1 MGIYNYY
8 HNNCNCNLQ
17 VGSLKKEITI
27 AIVILIIFLFIATL
41 DPSGPTELV
50 NEKNIS
56 NYSNL
61 FFDYKIIRYPTSAEI
76 IPATEE
82 NINLGI
88 VTDPWNIK
96 FGVIPGN
103 GSYVKRYI
111 NIKNTNGNY
120 SKIKLKVYGNI
131 TPLVNFS
138 KNDFVLNENESVAV
152 EVNLYTESAE
162 FGNYSGE
169 IDVIIKAPKYDFLKI
184 IT

>member
-1 MGIYNYY
+1 
-8 HNNCNCNLQ
+8 
-17 VGSLKKEITI
+17 VGSLKKEITV
-27 AIVILIIFLFIATL
+27 AIVILIIILFVATL
-41 DPSGPTELV
+41 GPAGPTELTS
-50 NEKNIS
+50 EKTIT

-76 IPATEE
+76 VSSTEE

-103 GSYVKRYI
+103 GSSVRRYI
-111 NIKNTNGNY
+111 NVNNNGNFG
-120 SKIKLKVYGNI
+120 KIKLRTYGNI

-138 KNDFVLNENESVAV
+138 KNDFTLNGNESAAI
-152 EVNLYTESAE
+152 EVNLFTESVE

-169 IDVIIKAPKYDFLKI
+169 IDVIVKVPKYDLLKI

>member
-1 MGIYNYY
+1 
-8 HNNCNCNLQ
+8 

-41 DPSGPTELV
+41 DPSGPTELA
-50 NEKNIS
+50 NEKTIA

-61 FFDYKIIRYPTSAEI
+61 FFDYKIIRYPTNVEI
-76 IPATEE
+76 IPTTEE

-103 GSYVKRYI
+103 GSSVRRYI
-111 NIKNTNGNY
+111 NIKNINGNY

-138 KNDFVLNENESVAV
+138 KNDFILNGNESVAV

-169 IDVIIKAPKYDFLKI
+169 IDVTIKAPKYDLFKI

>member
-1 MGIYNYY
+1 
-8 HNNCNCNLQ
+8 
-17 VGSLKKEITI
+17 VGSLKKEVTI
-27 AIVILIIFLFIATL
+27 AIIILIIFLFIATL
-41 DPSGPTELV
+41 DPFEPTDLV
-50 NEKNIS
+50 NEKTIS

-76 IPATEE
+76 VPVTEE

-96 FGVIPGN
+96 FGIIPGN

-111 NIKNTNGNY
+111 NIKNMNENF
-120 SKIKLKVYGNI
+120 SKITLKTYGNI

-138 KNDFVLNENESVAV
+138 KNDFDLSGNESVAV
-152 EVNLYTESAE
+152 EANLYTESAE

-169 IDVIIKAPKYDFLKI
+169 IDVIIKTPKYDLLKI

>member
-17 VGSLKKEITI
+17 VDSLRKEITI
-27 AIVILIIFLFIATL
+27 AIVILIIFLFIATI
-41 DPSGPTELV
+41 DPSEPTELA
-50 NEKNIS
+50 NEKTIT

-76 IPATEE
+76 VPVTEE
-82 NINLGI
+82 NINLGV

-103 GSYVKRYI
+103 GSSVRRYI
-111 NIKNTNGNY
+111 NIKNTNGNF
-120 SKIKLKVYGNI
+120 SKIKLKTYGNI

-138 KNDFVLNENESVAV
+138 KNDFILNGNESAV
-152 EVNLYTESAE
+152 IEVNLYSESADV
-162 FGNYSGE
+162 GNYSGE
-169 IDVIIKAPKYDFLKI
+169 IDVIVKAPKYDLFKI

>member
-41 DPSGPTELV
+41 DPSGPTELA
-50 NEKNIS
+50 NEKTIA

-61 FFDYKIIRYPTSAEI
+61 FFDYKIIRYPTNAEI
-76 IPATEE
+76 VPATEE

-96 FGVIPGN
+96 FGIIPGN
-103 GSYVKRYI
+103 GSSVKRYI
-111 NIKNTNGNY
+111 NIKNINGNY

-138 KNDFVLNENESVAV
+138 KNDFILNGNESVAV

-169 IDVIIKAPKYDFLKI
+169 IDVTIKAPKYDLFKI